1 MSEPN
6 FVVLYVED
14 LPRSSKLYSC
24 LLGLSP
30 KQLSPG
36 FAMFQLDSGFNIGL
50 WSGHSI
56 DPSVNMGGGSAEV
69 VIPAPSSVEV
79 DNTCRG
85 WRDLGL
91 EIQQQPMQLG
101 FGYSFVAADPDGHR
115 IRVLADS
122 GT

>member
-14 LPRSSKLYSC
+14 LARSSELYSG
-24 LLGLSP
+24 LLDLSP
-30 KQLSPG
+30 RQLSPG
-36 FAMFQLDSGFNIGL
+36 FTMFQLESGFNIGL

-56 DPSVNMGGGSAEV
+56 DPTVRVGGGSVEIV
-69 VIPAPSSVEV
+69 MPAPSSEAV
-79 DNTCRG
+79 DSTCRA
-85 WRDLGL
+85 WWDLGL

-101 FGYSFVAADPDGHR
+101 FGYCFVAADPDGHR

-122 GT
+122 DS